1 MQELRGD
8 ITIIGHQITQVA
20 FENCAP
26 FVKYITKIDGTT
38 IDHAEDLDLVM
49 LMYNLTEYSSNH
61 SETTGSSWF
70 YSKDVVTNINNDNN
84 FTSFEYKTEV
94 LKNTE
99 LMN

>member
-1 MQELRGD
+1 
-8 ITIIGHQITQVA
+8 
-20 FENCAP
+20 
-26 FVKYITKIDGTT
+26 
-38 IDHAEDLDLVM
+38 M